1 MPFKSEKISY
11 GFPHQEYPQQVV
23 QETLAA
29 LKNTIGLKSEPV
41 AITFLY
47 DKEEFDAYP
56 AEVHDAKIP
65 YCVMVK
71 KAAVS
76 GVARKTLLCHH
87 ACDGGTTAL
96 GLEPSTPEIDSGKT
110 YFSYNLYSSVAT
122 AHRHLSSIVRLC
134 DEPFTVHGVAVVP
147 LAACKRTPDVVIM
160 VVNPYQAMR
169 LVQGYAYRT
178 GHKPEVDLG
187 AMQAMCSEVT
197 ASPYV
202 RGEMNVSVMCPS
214 TRMLCKWD
222 ESDMLVGIPY
232 ELFATVSSGV
242 EATVMDY

>member
-11 GFPHQEYPQQVV
+11 GFPHQEYPRQAVLDM
-23 QETLAA
+23 LAC
-29 LKNTIGLKSEPV
+29 LKHTIGLKREPV

-47 DKEEFDAYP
+47 DEDEFDDYP
-56 AEVHDAKIP
+56 AEIRDARIP

-71 KAAVS
+71 KAALS
-76 GVARKTLLCHH
+76 GMGRKTLLYHH

-96 GLEPSTPEIDSGKT
+96 GLESSTPEIDSGKT
-110 YFSYNLYSSVAT
+110 YFSYSLYASVAT

-134 DEPFTVHGVAVVP
+134 DEPFTVHGVAIVP
-147 LAACKRTPDVVIM
+147 LAECTRTPDVVIM

-169 LVQGYAYRT
+169 LVQGYAYHT
-178 GHKPEVDLG
+178 GRKPGVDLG

-202 RGEMNVSVMCPS
+202 TGEMNVSVMCPS

-222 ESDMLVGIPY
+222 ESDMLAGIPY
-232 ELFATVSSGV
+232 ELFETVASGV